1 MEAEAR
7 RWVAQG
13 IRGEVQ
19 PETPQIQDGLVEDST
34 HTTMMV
40 QPRSGKMSQPQ
51 SVRKEAA
58 ETPKDRLAIEDEDRT
73 EGRKKAAEGSKTTK
87 TTPSA
92 THTLEDSTKN
102 RSEGL
107 LALTGERDKKEEGE
121 GETGKGL
128 EMVRTQKSQRSYA
141 TVPSPEGKPLFT
153 EDQIKAAE
161 ELRNRLTSPRDPHG

>member
-1 MEAEAR
+1 MDQLHRYRRMASQEELAEGQRQMEAEAR

-73 EGRKKAAEGSKTTK
+73 EGRKKAAES
-87 TTPSA
+87 S
-92 THTLEDSTKN
+92 
-102 RSEGL
+102 
-107 LALTGERDKKEEGE
+107 
-121 GETGKGL
+121 
-128 EMVRTQKSQRSYA
+128 
-141 TVPSPEGKPLFT
+141 
-153 EDQIKAAE
+153 
-161 ELRNRLTSPRDPHG
+161 